1 MCHAS
6 LSDACGCLPFRF
18 PKRVRVLNYGAAKE
32 FVSNEPRDA
41 VMRRYRMT
49 PEQITEDVLKVL

>member
-1 MCHAS
+1 MHA
-6 LSDACGCLPFRF
+6 DACPFG